1 MLVLV
6 EHYHPLMCGL
16 RLRVARAFSRSLPQP
31 HPTHTQSASLLA
43 PAVCRKA
50 LPQKSAHRLGVRRAT
65 ECEIFLS
72 MLAKFMEANKLLW
85 QRVTAVEAA
94 HILCKNPDL
103 LVALTR

>member
-1 MLVLV
+1 
-6 EHYHPLMCGL
+6 
-16 RLRVARAFSRSLPQP
+16 
-31 HPTHTQSASLLA
+31 
-43 PAVCRKA
+43 
-50 LPQKSAHRLGVRRAT
+50 
-65 ECEIFLS
+65 